1 MMPFIKYVITAV
13 MIFVVLPLFSQTW
26 LELRDKGANYYDIKN
41 AFTQQYGN
49 RMKEFAL
56 ESRKDGI
63 TKSRKTDDFEQQM
76 EGMTAFY
83 RWQHETEVR
92 VMESK
97 GDLGVMAH
105 RFMTAAL
112 TAQQNNSGLQT
123 RTGAAWS
130 FVGPKSTA
138 TGGGN
143 GRVSSM
149 RALPGSTTTF
159 FACTPAGGLWKTTN
173 GGSSWAAVTESVSV
187 LGASDVA
194 FDPTNANTMYLL
206 TGDGD
211 AGDAKSIGV
220 LKSLDGGAT
229 WAATGLQFLPS
240 DQKRFARI
248 IVNPTDGSILTGGSS
263 GIYRSTDKGATW
275 TVVSTLSVRDLKF
288 NTANPQTVYAGG
300 YSANV
305 FLRSTDGGTTWTSGA
320 TGLPTSGTQRIAI
333 GVTPLDATYVYALVA
348 NNTDYGFKGLY
359 LSTDGGLTFTSKS
372 TAPNILGW
380 NSAGNDAGGQGWYDL
395 TIAVDPANKNIIYTG
410 GVNVWKNTNAGATG
424 SWTCVANWSGSGAP
438 YIHAD
443 NHDLNFIGSTLFASN
458 DGGVFCTTNGGTS
471 WTDKS
476 SNLQNAQIYSIG
488 LSSTNA
494 ATILTGHQD
503 NGTNLTTDAAS
514 WTEVNGGDGM
524 ICFIDR
530 TNDNNMYSSIYNGA
544 FYKSTDKG
552 NSFNSFYT
560 VTGGGWVSPWLQD
573 PVNAAVIYAGGT
585 NVNKYNGS
593 SWTAISN
600 FASTVGT
607 LVSVDVAHA
616 NNQMIVAASSKT
628 VMLTL
633 DGGTSWNDITIGLPA
648 NTGILNV
655 DFDLNNPAKIY
666 AGLASYL
673 GNNFYCSSDAGKTW
687 INKGTGLPKVPVEC
701 FASQNNGDLYAGTDL
716 GAYLLSSG
724 TSTWQPFT
732 NGMPGVQVR
741 DLKIFAPT
749 GKLRAATY
757 ARGIWE
763 CTVNSF
769 NNPPSVAITSPANNA
784 TFNAPATVN
793 ITASASEVNGTI
805 AKVEFYNGS
814 TLLGTSTASP
824 YAFNW
829 TNVSV
834 GSYTLTAK
842 AYDNLNAT
850 TISTAVTIKV
860 LNGNDGGIAI
870 VSPTGSVGTASVIPV
885 VTLTNAGNNSIT
897 SAVISSKTDA
907 GTAVVYNW
915 SGSLAA
921 GANTNINLASITG
934 YSLAQHTFAATLGL
948 VNGAVDPNQ
957 ANNSA
962 TSTFIYSTCSNS
974 NEPND
979 LSTQATVVAV
989 NTITNSQIASPSDID
1004 YYKFTTT
1011 IDAPKIKITLTN
1023 LPGDYDLYLYS
1034 AKSTGVIYRTIS
1046 SSVNGGTTP
1055 ESIIY
1060 NTPTVGATYYVRVIG
1075 YNGAFSTTQCYA
1087 LGITA
1092 SASNLQK
1099 SEASGAP
1106 QENNVIVSNKLVLS
1120 PNPAVKQVS
1129 LNFTGTDNGFYNV
1142 EMFDVAGKQ
1151 CFKSVS
1157 EFIQGENIQ
1166 NLDISNLS
1174 HGLYFVRVS
1183 NETNSVTQKLIVE

>member
-1 MMPFIKYVITAV
+1 MLFTKNIVTAALIFIV
-13 MIFVVLPLFSQTW
+13 FPLFSQTW

-41 AFTQQYGN
+41 AFTLQYGN

-83 RWQHETEVR
+83 RWQHETEAR
-92 VMESK
+92 VIESN
-97 GDLGVMAH
+97 GDLGIMAH

-112 TAQQNNSGLQT
+112 SSQQNNTGLQT
-123 RTGAAWS
+123 RTGASWS
-130 FVGPKSTA
+130 FVGPKSTPN
-138 TGGGN
+138 GGGN
-143 GRVSSM
+143 GRVSSV
-149 RALPGSTTTF
+149 RALPGSSTTL

-173 GGSSWAAVTESVSV
+173 SGASWASVTESVSV

-220 LKSLDGGAT
+220 LKSLDGGVT
-229 WAATGLQFLPS
+229 WASTGLQFLPS

-248 IVNPTDGSILTGGSS
+248 IVNPTDGSILTGGST
-263 GIYRSTDKGATW
+263 GIYRSTDKGVTW
-275 TVVSTLSVRDLKF
+275 TNVSTLSIRDLKF
-288 NTANPQTVYAGG
+288 NPANPQTVYAGG

-305 FLRSTDGGTTWTSGA
+305 FLRSTDGGITWTSGA

-333 GVTPLDATYVYALVA
+333 GVTPLDATYVYAFVS
-348 NNTDYGFKGLY
+348 NNTDYGFKGLF

-372 TAPNILGW
+372 TTPNVLGW

-395 TIAVDPANKNIIYTG
+395 SIAVDPSNKNTIYTG

-443 NHDLNFIGSTLFASN
+443 NHDLNFIGNTLFASN
-458 DGGVFCTTNGGTS
+458 DGGVFCTANGGAS

-488 LSSTNA
+488 LSATNPSTM
-494 ATILTGHQD
+494 LTGHQD
-503 NGTNLTTDAAS
+503 NGTNLTTDGLS

-530 TNDNNMYSSIYNGA
+530 INDNNLYSSIYNGD

-552 NSFNSFYT
+552 ITFNSFYT
-560 VTGGGWVSPWLQD
+560 VAGGGWVSPWLQD
-573 PVNAAVIYAGGT
+573 PVNAAVLYAGGT

-593 SWTAISN
+593 TWTAISN
-600 FASTVGT
+600 FVSTVGT

-616 NNQMIVAASSKT
+616 NNQMIVAASST
-628 VMLTL
+628 NVMLTTN
-633 DGGTSWNDITIGLPA
+633 GGTTWANITTGLPA

-655 DFDLNNPAKIY
+655 DFDLNNPGKIY

-673 GNNFYCSSDAGKTW
+673 GNNFYCSADTGKTW

-701 FASQNNGDLYAGTDL
+701 FASQSNGDLYAGTDL
-716 GAYLLSSG
+716 GAYLLTSG
-724 TSTWQPFT
+724 TTTWQPFT
-732 NGMPGVQVR
+732 NGMPAVQVR

-763 CTVNSF
+763 CPVNSF

-784 TFNAPATVN
+784 VYNAPAAVS

-805 AKVEFYNGS
+805 SKVEFYNGA
-814 TLLGTSTASP
+814 TLLGSSTSSP
-824 YAFNW
+824 YTFNW

-834 GSYTLTAK
+834 GTYSITAK
-842 AYDNLNAT
+842 AYDNLNAST
-850 TISTAVTIKV
+850 VSTAITIKV
-860 LNGNDGGIAI
+860 LNANDGGIAI
-870 VSPTGSVGTASVIPV
+870 VSPIGAVGTASVTPV
-885 VTLTNAGNNSIT
+885 VTLSNTGNNTIT
-897 SAVISSKTDA
+897 AAVISSKIDA

-921 GANTNINLASITG
+921 GASTNINLASITG
-934 YSLAQHTFAATLGL
+934 YSLAQHNFTATLGL
-948 VNGAVDPNQ
+948 VNGALDPNQ
-957 ANNSA
+957 TNNSA
-962 TSTFIYSTCSNS
+962 GSTFTYSSCSNS

-989 NTITNSQIASPSDID
+989 NTITNSQIASSKDID
-1004 YYKFTTT
+1004 FYKFTTT
-1011 IDAPKIKITLTN
+1011 TAAPKIKITLTN

-1034 AKSTGVIYRTIS
+1034 ANSSGAIYRAIGS
-1046 SSVNGGTTP
+1046 STNGGTTP
-1055 ESIIY
+1055 ENIVY
-1060 NTPTVGATYYVRVIG
+1060 NTPTTGATYYVRVIG

-1092 SASNLQK
+1092 SASTLQK
-1099 SEASGAP
+1099 SDVSGDRLG
-1106 QENNVIVSNKLVLS
+1106 NNLISSNELTLS
-1120 PNPAVKQVS
+1120 PNPASNQVS
-1129 LNFTGTDNGFYNV
+1129 LNFTGADNGFYNI
-1142 EMFDVAGKQ
+1142 EMFDIAGKQ
-1151 CFKSVS
+1151 CFKTVS
-1157 EFIQGENIQ
+1157 EFIKGENVQ
-1166 NLDISNLS
+1166 NLDVSDLS
-1174 HGLYFVRVS
+1174 SGLYFVRVS
-1183 NETNSVTQKLIVE
+1183 NDTHSITKKLIIE